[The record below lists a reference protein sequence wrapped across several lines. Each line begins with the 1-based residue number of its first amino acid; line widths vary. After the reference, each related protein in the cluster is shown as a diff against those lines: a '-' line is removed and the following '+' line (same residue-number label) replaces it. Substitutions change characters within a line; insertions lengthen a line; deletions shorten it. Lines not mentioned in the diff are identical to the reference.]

1 MLCGL
6 LRATR
11 ISPLFEQLVE
21 WHCVLSQ
28 SADET
33 TQGCESSGELL
44 HAFDVGWLLHPGD
57 CLKFLRVRFNSS
69 SGDHVPKQLPGWDA
83 KCTLLGI
90 ELDSVFVECCEG
102 FAQVIE

>member
-11 ISPLFEQLVE
+11 ISPFFKQLVK
-21 WHCVLSQ
+21 WQCALSQ

-44 HAFDVGWLLHPGD
+44 HAFDVGWLLHPSD
-57 CLKFLRVRFNSS
+57 CLDFLRVCFDSS
-69 SGDHVPKQLPGWDA
+69 SGDHVPEQLPGWDA
-83 KCTLLGI
+83 KCTLVRV
-90 ELDSVFVECCEG
+90 ELDSVLVERYEG
-102 FAQVIE
+102 LA